1 MTSSMGSAV
10 AVAVPTT
17 ETLTTPSGAP
27 VYTETTR
34 TVELSPEI
42 RKVTFHG
49 PDVDE
54 QMKDFVSQFAPGEDI
69 QEVEVTDPVTGNVFV
84 TRVTQRRAFVDA
96 QNLPSGEDNLP
107 SRQAVEEYIRTQ
119 GPQLEDV
126 DSFEVDD
133 GYGNIQ
139 RVIRKRAVVD
149 STATAVN
156 PTTHS
161 CASPSLSLNHP
172 TAFQSTP
179 ATEPMESTPLPE
191 MTSSGAGRALRSIV
205 QKTL

>member
-10 AVAVPTT
+10 AVAVSTT

-161 CASPSLSLNHP
+161 CASPSLSLNPP
-172 TAFQSTP
+172 TAFQSSP

-191 MTSSGAGRALRSIV
+191 TSSGAGRALRSIV